1 MCNAACVDFVKQWI
15 RPEEVR
21 ARDIIEVGSRD
32 VNGSVGPHIGS
43 LSPRGYVGVDIV
55 EGPRVDRLCDVQ
67 DLVSVFG
74 AESFDV
80 VVATELLEHVED
92 WRGAIGNLKTVM
104 RPGGSIFVTTRSVGF
119 PKHDWPGDHW
129 RFSIGDMAQIFADF
143 DIEVIQRDPFDIG
156 VFLKAQKPQEWI
168 PLSLAGYNLYR
179 VV

>member
-1 MCNAACVDFVKQWI
+1 VQRAACVDFVKQWI

-32 VNGSVGPHIGS
+32 VNGSVRPHIES

-92 WRGAIGNLKTVM
+92 WRGDIGNLKTVM

-119 PKHDWPGDHW
+119 PKHDWPGTTGASRSGTW
-129 RFSIGDMAQIFADF
+129 RRYS
-143 DIEVIQRDPFDIG
+143 RT
-156 VFLKAQKPQEWI
+156 
-168 PLSLAGYNLYR
+168 STSR
-179 VV
+179 